1 MELDG
6 ESIDNRKILKS
17 FVWKVLER
25 LCSQGINLVVQIILA
40 RLLLPSDFGSL
51 AIIMA
56 ITNYV
61 SIFVQSGLATAIVQ
75 KKNINLKDVNTLFT
89 SSLVVAFFMY
99 IGLYILSPVITQ
111 IYDMPELIWPLRV
124 VSLVLFLNAINS
136 VQMALFTRNMQFKQI
151 FCEV

>member
-111 IYDMPELIWPLRV
+111 IYDMPELIWPG
-124 VSLVLFLNAINS
+124 LFL
-136 VQMALFTRNMQFKQI
+136 
-151 FCEV
+151 

>member
-1 MELDG
+1 MDLSG
-6 ESIDNRKILKS
+6 ESIDKKNVLNS

-25 LCSQGINLVVQIILA
+25 LCSQGINLVVQIVLA

-75 KKNINLKDVNTLFT
+75 KKNLGSKDVNTLFT
-89 SSLVVAFFMY
+89 SSLVIAFFMY
-99 IGLYILSPVITQ
+99 
-111 IYDMPELIWPLRV
+111 M
-124 VSLVLFLNAINS
+124 
-136 VQMALFTRNMQFKQI
+136 
-151 FCEV
+151 